1 MISLLKNYI
10 DNLNIQDVKNFF
22 DKNDI
27 SLDNKELDILYKH
40 LKNDWYTF
48 IYEDERPILKD
59 IEANIDKENYSKLYS
74 LYIKYKNKYINY
86 L

>member
-59 IEANIDKENYSKLYS
+59 IEANINKENYSKLYS